1 MSMYM
6 TNFNIVY
13 YVQYCAFYV
22 LGNTVLL
29 SLVELC
35 QTRTT
40 GVVDVIYVNIV
51 T

>member
-22 LGNTVLL
+22 LGKSVLIIKF
-29 SLVELC
+29 
-35 QTRTT
+35 
-40 GVVDVIYVNIV
+40 GGIV
-51 T
+51 PDEDNWCC